1 MNATKPARL
10 SARGL
15 VKSYGEGRSART
27 ILDGIDL
34 DVRAGELVALTGRS
48 GSGKSSLMNLLGG
61 LDWPDGGTV
70 AVDGRPLLARDERSS
85 AAVRRSCI
93 GFVFQAFHL
102 VPELS
107 GRANVL
113 LPARI
118 GGGSN
123 GAAAA
128 DRRADLLIEALG
140 VTGVAGHRPHELS
153 GGEQQRFAIAR
164 ALINEPVLIL
174 ADEPTG
180 NLDEHSARLVLDLLC
195 GLTGDRAVVLATH
208 DESAI
213 RAADRHLRLADGRL
227 HPR

>member
-1 MNATKPARL
+1 MSEAHAALL

-15 VKSYGEGRSART
+15 VKSYGEGRTARV
-27 ILDGIDL
+27 ILDGLDL
-34 DVRAGELVALTGRS
+34 DVAPGELVAVTGRS

-61 LDWPDGGTV
+61 LDWPDGGSVTI
-70 AVDGRPLLARDERSS
+70 DGRPLVARDERSS
-85 AAVRRSCI
+85 AALRRSYI

-118 GGGSN
+118 GAGRD
-123 GAAAA
+123 GAAAE
-128 DRRADLLIEALG
+128 RRAGTLIEALG
-140 VTGVAGHRPHELS
+140 VTGVADHRPHELS

-164 ALINEPVLIL
+164 ALVNAPTLIL

-180 NLDEHSARLVLDLLC
+180 NLDETSAGLVLDVLC
-195 GLTGDRAVVLATH
+195 GLAGDRAVVLATH
-208 DESAI
+208 DEAAI

-227 HPR
+227 HTR